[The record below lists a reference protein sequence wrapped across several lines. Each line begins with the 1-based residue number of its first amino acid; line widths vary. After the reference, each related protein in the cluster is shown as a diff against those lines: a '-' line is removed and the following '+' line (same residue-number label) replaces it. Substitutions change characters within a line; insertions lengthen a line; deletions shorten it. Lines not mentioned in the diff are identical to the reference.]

1 MPPIPPACAEAEQRF
16 QTFVSTPPVTNLTTN
31 GYTRNLFNTNTM
43 QEHIEFIKKT
53 HKQFVDNDPADQD
66 IKDYRR
72 FYARRRFFHVISQE
86 AHYNLIAREHGINED
101 TTNPAVRT
109 AYNESK
115 TALRNWFTEAERLH
129 KAVIDC
135 MPKIKAQLMTEQL
148 YRQSNLVPDV
158 MKNIMEFAH
167 AKDPKRIVMDADANR
182 GVTMPRGG
190 RRTRRSK
197 RRRTSRRQFLSAR

>member
-16 QTFVSTPPVTNLTTN
+16 QTFVSTPPVTNYTSRN
-31 GYTRNLFNTNTM
+31 GFTRNLFNTNTM

-53 HKQFVDNDPADQD
+53 HKQFVENDPADED

-72 FYARRRFFHVISQE
+72 FYARRRFFRVISEE
-86 AHYNLIAREHGINED
+86 AHHNLIVREHGID
-101 TTNPAVRT
+101 DDDPNPAARA
-109 AYNESK
+109 AYHASK
-115 TALRNWFTEAERLH
+115 TALTNWFAEAERLH

-135 MPKIKAQLMTEQL
+135 MPKIRAQLMTEQL

-158 MKNIMEFAH
+158 MKNIMEFAN

-197 RRRTSRRQFLSAR
+197 RRRTSRR

>member
-16 QTFVSTPPVTNLTTN
+16 QTFVSTPPVTNYTSN
-31 GYTRNLFNTNTM
+31 GVIINLFDTPAM
-43 QEHIEFIKKT
+43 RKHIEFIKKT
-53 HKQFVDNDPADQD
+53 HKQFVENDPADED

-72 FYARRRFFHVISQE
+72 FYPRRRFFRVISEE
-86 AHYNLIAREHGINED
+86 AHHNLITREHGFDEEE
-101 TTNPAVRT
+101 TEPRART
-109 AYNESK
+109 AYRDSR

-158 MKNIMEFAH
+158 MKNIMEFAN

-190 RRTRRSK
+190 RRTRRTK
-197 RRRTSRRQFLSAR
+197 RRGTSRAGRR

>member
-16 QTFVSTPPVTNLTTN
+16 QTFVSTPPVTILTTN
-31 GYTRNLFNTNTM
+31 GYTRNLFDTDTM
-43 QEHIEFIKKT
+43 RGHIEFIKET
-53 HKQFVDNDPADQD
+53 HKQFVVNDPADED

-72 FYARRRFFHVISQE
+72 FYARRRFFRVISQE
-86 AHYNLIAREHGINED
+86 AHYNLIVREKHIDSDDPDPAAR
-101 TTNPAVRT
+101 A
-109 AYNESK
+109 AYHASE
-115 TALRNWFTEAERLH
+115 TALKNWFTEAERLH

-135 MPKIKAQLMTEQL
+135 IPKIKAQLMTEQL

-158 MKNIMEFAH
+158 MKNIMEFAN

-197 RRRTSRRQFLSAR
+197 RRGTSRR